1 MLVPVLPDAHLCV
14 MKMNVPANA
23 VLFFTNH
30 RVVITTARCIPCV
43 CTLFMLS
50 TCCHPSMR
58 VQVELVRLHATYVTQ
73 LRRVGSGHGE
83 MDVGTRG
90 YFLTHGVCENLS
102 LLHRV
107 SQ

>member
-1 MLVPVLPDAHLCV
+1 MHSLL
-14 MKMNVPANA
+14 ANA
-23 VLFFTNH
+23 VH
-30 RVVITTARCIPCV
+30 DVD
-43 CTLFMLS
+43 S
-50 TCCHPSMR
+50 TCRHPSLH